1 MPILYLTLSILI
13 DRTGLR
19 FAERTD
25 SAFLPIERSY
35 KEVLSSSNYPVI
47 PLWCSARCSTVVS
60 SCSNSALFPS
70 PKRRSYACR
79 DVGASEVWSCSPTP
93 SSVYLLSFSLRCFP
107 TSFDRPSLICKKPL
121 LLVQTHNTNAHT
133 HSHPHINTHARTHTN
148 RHTAAELQRKQQ
160 RPQLCLTA
168 LALGVGDQPLKGD
181 VDIVLLFAR
190 DTVAADFPVLYAG
203 EVPVERRGV
212 EDRFMLVKRIFVAKS
227 AGTDLLSFSSFL
239 TIALIFFTNIHFL
252 DLWEI
257 LLEVFVFFR
266 PKRLNWDKACFKV

>member
-79 DVGASEVWSCSPTP
+79 NVGASEVWSCCPTP

-107 TSFDRPSLICKKPL
+107 TSLDRSSLICKNPCFWYRHTT
-121 LLVQTHNTNAHT
+121 QTHTPIHT
-133 HSHPHINTHARTHTN
+133 HTHTHARTQTD
-148 RHTAAELQRKQQ
+148 TQ
-160 RPQLCLTA
+160 RPSCS
-168 LALGVGDQPLKGD
+168 GNNNDHS
-181 VDIVLLFAR
+181 FA
-190 DTVAADFPVLYAG
+190 
-203 EVPVERRGV
+203 
-212 EDRFMLVKRIFVAKS
+212 
-227 AGTDLLSFSSFL
+227 
-239 TIALIFFTNIHFL
+239 
-252 DLWEI
+252 
-257 LLEVFVFFR
+257 
-266 PKRLNWDKACFKV
+266 